1 MIYSYTVGINVLFF
15 YDVEEKWGCEKNE
28 SFSHPPIGESC
39 LYILHILP
47 VAVILLSE
55 SQVQFSLGLESV
67 RECPEDVD
75 QL

>member
-15 YDVEEKWGCEKNE
+15 SMMYKKNGGVKKRK
-28 SFSHPPIGESC
+28 FFTAPIGESC

-55 SQVQFSLGLESV
+55 SQVQFSPGLESV

>member
-15 YDVEEKWGCEKNE
+15 YDVEENGAVKKRK
-28 SFSHPPIGESC
+28 FFTPPIGESC